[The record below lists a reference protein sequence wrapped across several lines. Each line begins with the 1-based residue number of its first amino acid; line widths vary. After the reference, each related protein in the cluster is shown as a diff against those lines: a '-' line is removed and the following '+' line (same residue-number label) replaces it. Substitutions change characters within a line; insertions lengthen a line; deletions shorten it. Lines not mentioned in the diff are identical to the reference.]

1 MLPGASTIK
10 DAIFFITFSAE
21 AAPATLD
28 LFDFFTELVNL
39 VVDLGVRINFSRLEL
54 SSLWSF
60 PLLSAGGR
68 GEGNLGE
75 MGGEIAGLVFGD
87 GSGDS
92 KGGGIRDSWE
102 VFLRNFFCSKLGNWL
117 PVG

>member
-10 DAIFFITFSAE
+10 EDIFFITLSAE
-21 AAPATLD
+21 AAAATLD
-28 LFDFFTELVNL
+28 FFDFFTELVNL
-39 VVDLGVRINFSRLEL
+39 VLDFGVRINFSRLEL
-54 SSLWSF
+54 RSLGSF

-75 MGGEIAGLVFGD
+75 MGGEIAGLVVVA
-87 GSGDS
+87 GSGES

-102 VFLRNFFCSKLGNWL
+102 LFLRDFLCSKLGNWL